1 MTRQPHP
8 TTNNLRTLLYTMLVA
23 VLIAAVGPITGL
35 HAQDGAEPL
44 PAGPRDPDAPDA
56 EEKKGPAP
64 ETLTDKLG
72 GDDRYLTHLS
82 TDKPIYRAGE
92 TVYARGTILHAFSRK
107 PIEDNQQE
115 IRRLEKEVNELG
127 PGDNDQ
133 VRQKRRELWQ
143 RLAVIRQQNNLNPTV
158 EIKDPKGAVLT
169 TGVAQVEDSVFGFS
183 WVVPD
188 GQAGGEYTIKVT
200 YPWSGLA
207 PAERT
212 FDIRA
217 YRPPRIKTQ
226 IDFLKDGYG
235 PGDTVIATV
244 KATRAEGGTP
254 EGAKVT
260 AIARVDGQEVARVA
274 TMVRENG
281 MAEARFELPAEIERG
296 EGSLAFVIE
305 DGGVIETASKT
316 LPILLQTVD
325 LRLYPEGGDL
335 VAGAFVGLE
344 NRIFFEARTPF
355 GKPADIEGRIVEGIE
370 VDGVVEW
377 APVEATFETSHEGR
391 GVFAIKMKQG
401 VRYGMQVTK
410 PASVTEV
417 FELPAAKARGARIV
431 PWKGLIDGRTGIDAI
446 ADWKRGH
453 TCGVFAF
460 DEAIS
465 LQVFAPGHESIALF
479 VTQRE
484 KVLWS
489 QTFDDID
496 QKEDHGLLQGVPDTM
511 LPGVEGLPAAAT
523 GILTVTAYDADGN
536 PLAERLIYRAP
547 KDHINIEIMPD
558 SARYTP
564 SGRVRLT
571 IKTTGANG
579 EPVSA
584 VAGLTVTDDAVLE
597 MIETREQA
605 PSLPAMVFLEQE
617 VDDLADA
624 HVYLD
629 PDNPDAAQQLDLLLG
644 TQGWR
649 RFALV
654 NVEDFILE
662 HGDDARRLL
671 ALRVPVREEL
681 LRVRRNAGGF
691 AELEGA
697 EEAAFELA
705 EDAAPVPQAQQA
717 EPADKAA
724 DAPADP
730 DAPPVPEPPAE
741 RLDLQEA
748 LEQANKD
755 EAGEALFDEAEAD
768 LIVARQRA
776 FPQMV
781 FIREY
786 AHKQPAGKPFGQRSD
801 FTETVYWSAATKT
814 NDAGLA
820 TIEFDLSD
828 SVTSFRVKADA
839 FTQGGALGANSELIE
854 SVRPFYVEPKLPL
867 ELTAGDK
874 VLLPIAMVNNT
885 NQELPVELIV
895 SRLGKAGTDTLDPV
909 ALAADTRG
917 RSVVELI
924 IGETFGD
931 LGFNIEARAG
941 ALFDV
946 NQRRLRVVPKGFPIS
961 DGSGGMLQPD
971 GEAKDE
977 VTIPDTV
984 VPGSLHASVT
994 VYPTPMANLTEAL
1007 EALIRDPYGCFEQ
1020 TSSTTFPLVMA
1031 QQYFLSHQGI
1041 DPALIAKAQEKLD
1054 KGYQRLI
1061 GFETEQKGYE
1071 WFGST
1076 PPHEA
1081 LTAYG
1086 LLQFNEMKQVMD
1098 VDQQMIDRTADWLMS
1113 RRDGE
1118 GSFKLDSKAL
1128 DSFGR
1133 APQETTNAYI
1143 VWSMLEA
1150 GYDYKKIKTEI
1161 DHVLEEAVESN
1172 DMYIVALGANIAHLT
1187 FVAEFGDVVDPN
1199 SQKAVLPVSY
1209 VQRDRLLKKLAGKLT
1224 DEGFVD
1230 GAVTSITRSGG
1241 DALRIETTSLAI
1253 LAWLRDDAYTNQVER
1268 SILWLTERC
1277 KAGRFG
1283 STQSTVLALKAI
1295 VEYDKARSTPKAP
1308 GSLILLVNGEPF
1320 GEPVE
1325 FNEETKGAIKLP
1337 DPTEKLTPG
1346 KHTIAVLMDGGS
1358 KMPYTIAVDY
1368 FANTPASSEECA
1380 LRIET
1385 RVEPTLITSAVNQ
1398 VAIVEGETT
1407 EVNVK
1412 VTNVTKEGLPTP
1424 IAIVGIPGGLEPDY
1438 DQLKELVAAGTIAS
1452 FEVIGRDVVLYW
1464 REMKPEASVELQ
1476 IRCTA
1481 AVPGTYTG
1489 PASRAYLYYT
1499 DEFKDWTEGLKVT
1512 ITPREAK

>member
-1 MTRQPHP
+1 
-8 TTNNLRTLLYTMLVA
+8 
-23 VLIAAVGPITGL
+23 
-35 HAQDGAEPL
+35 
-44 PAGPRDPDAPDA
+44 
-56 EEKKGPAP
+56 
-64 ETLTDKLG
+64 
-72 GDDRYLTHLS
+72 
-82 TDKPIYRAGE
+82 
-92 TVYARGTILHAFSRK
+92 
-107 PIEDNQQE
+107 
-115 IRRLEKEVNELG
+115 
-127 PGDNDQ
+127 
-133 VRQKRRELWQ
+133 
-143 RLAVIRQQNNLNPTV
+143 
-158 EIKDPKGAVLT
+158 
-169 TGVAQVEDSVFGFS
+169 
-183 WVVPD
+183 
-188 GQAGGEYTIKVT
+188 
-200 YPWSGLA
+200 
-207 PAERT
+207 
-212 FDIRA
+212 
-217 YRPPRIKTQ
+217 
-226 IDFLKDGYG
+226 
-235 PGDTVIATV
+235 
-244 KATRAEGGTP
+244 
-254 EGAKVT
+254 
-260 AIARVDGQEVARVA
+260 
-274 TMVRENG
+274 
-281 MAEARFELPAEIERG
+281 
-296 EGSLAFVIE
+296 
-305 DGGVIETASKT
+305 
-316 LPILLQTVD
+316 
-325 LRLYPEGGDL
+325 
-335 VAGAFVGLE
+335 
-344 NRIFFEARTPF
+344 
-355 GKPADIEGRIVEGIE
+355 
-370 VDGVVEW
+370 
-377 APVEATFETSHEGR
+377 
-391 GVFAIKMKQG
+391 
-401 VRYGMQVTK
+401 
-410 PASVTEV
+410 
-417 FELPAAKARGARIV
+417 
-431 PWKGLIDGRTGIDAI
+431 
-446 ADWKRGH
+446 
-453 TCGVFAF
+453 
-460 DEAIS
+460 
-465 LQVFAPGHESIALF
+465 
-479 VTQRE
+479 
-484 KVLWS
+484 
-489 QTFDDID
+489 
-496 QKEDHGLLQGVPDTM
+496 
-511 LPGVEGLPAAAT
+511 
-523 GILTVTAYDADGN
+523 
-536 PLAERLIYRAP
+536 
-547 KDHINIEIMPD
+547 MPD

-564 SGRVRLT
+564 SGRVQVT

-584 VAGLTVTDDAVLE
+584 VAGLTVTDDSVLE

-617 VDDLADA
+617 VNDLADA

-629 PDNPDAAQQLDLLLG
+629 PNNPDAAQQLDLLLG

-654 NVEDFILE
+654 NMEEFILD

-681 LRVRRNAGGF
+681 LRVRRNAVAF
-691 AELEGA
+691 AAEA
-697 EEAAFELA
+697 EEAAFDLA
-705 EDAAPVPQAQQA
+705 DDAEGVPVPQAAAQIEKA
-717 EPADKAA
+717 EAEADHAAPPGAGAA
-724 DAPADP
+724 D
-730 DAPPVPEPPAE
+730 EP
-741 RLDLQEA
+741 LDLQDA
-748 LEQANKD
+748 LEQANKR
-755 EAGEALFDEAEAD
+755 EAGDALFDEIDAD
-768 LIVARQRA
+768 RARLA

-781 FIREY
+781 FVREY
-786 AHKQPAGKPFGQRSD
+786 AHAQPAGKPFGQRSD

-839 FTQGGALGANSELIE
+839 FTAEGALGAGSELIE

-867 ELTAGDK
+867 ELTAGDT

-885 NQELPVELIV
+885 NQELPVELII

-941 ALFDV
+941 NLFDV
-946 NQRRLRVVPKGFPIS
+946 NQRKLRVVPKGFPIS

-971 GEAKDE
+971 SEIKDE
-977 VTIPDTV
+977 ITIPETV

-1061 GFETEQKGYE
+1061 GFETEQDGYE

-1098 VDQQMIDRTADWLMS
+1098 VDQKMIDRTADWLMS

-1150 GYDYKKIKTEI
+1150 GYSPEKIKTEI
-1161 DHVLEEAVESN
+1161 DAVLKEAAEGN
-1172 DMYIVALGANIAHLT
+1172 DAYIIALGANIGYIATQHMEMRRTHPWLQT
-1187 FVAEFGDVVDPN
+1187 AKN
-1199 SQKAVLPVSY
+1199 LQS
-1209 VQRDRLLKKLAGKLT
+1209 KLATKLT
-1224 DEGFVD
+1224 DEGFID

-1253 LAWLRDDAYTNQVER
+1253 LAWLRDDEYTSQVEQ

-1295 VEYDKARSTPKAP
+1295 VAYDKARSTPKAP
-1308 GSLILLVNGEPF
+1308 GSLVLLVDGEPF
-1320 GEPVE
+1320 GEPVA

-1337 DPTEKLTPG
+1337 DITGKLTPG

-1368 FANTPASSEECA
+1368 FADTPASSEECA
-1380 LRIET
+1380 LRIST
-1385 RVEPTLITSAVNQ
+1385 RLSAKPKQITGGRLPVT
-1398 VAIVEGETT
+1398 EGETT
-1407 EVNVK
+1407 EVYVK
-1412 VTNVTKEGLPTP
+1412 VTNITKDGLPTP
-1424 IAIVGIPGGLEPDY
+1424 VAIVGIPGGLEPDY
-1438 DQLKELVAAGTIAS
+1438 DQLKELVAAEKIAA

-1464 REMKPEASVELQ
+1464 REMQPEAEVELQ

-1499 DEFKDWTEGLKVT
+1499 DEFKDWTDGLQVT
-1512 ITPREAK
+1512 IMPRAAE